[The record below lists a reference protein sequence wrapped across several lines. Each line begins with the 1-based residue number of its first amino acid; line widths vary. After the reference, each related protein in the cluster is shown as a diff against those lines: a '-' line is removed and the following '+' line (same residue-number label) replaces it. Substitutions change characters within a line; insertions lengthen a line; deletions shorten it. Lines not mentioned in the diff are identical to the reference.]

1 MAYKRQFERDNAMAY
16 IQGQYIA
23 EAILMAVGG
32 KHKYPNKPYD
42 LNLDGRKEEREKEE
56 QLELFAAQL
65 TARMHNF
72 NLSKEQG

>member
-1 MAYKRQFERDNAMAY
+1 MAF

-32 KHKYPNKPYD
+32 KHKYPDKPYD

-72 NLSKEQG
+72 NLSKEKG